1 MTSLRLSTFLAGRS
15 LARSNY
21 GIAAATTLMM
31 LLIYISLLF
40 LPSLIQGAV
49 NRVNTALVNTL
60 TSNIVITPAA
70 DNSAA
75 DNTAIE
81 NAGSY
86 LDQIRKT
93 AGVAAATGVYRV
105 GTQVSYG
112 ANSGSW
118 TVDAIDPASYGQVFT
133 TPRNLI
139 EGRGLTSGDTTKVLL
154 GIGIAGAGQRGVHG
168 YKASLQ
174 TVHAGDHVGI
184 TLASGKSVTF
194 TVAGIFNDQFNP
206 ADGNAYITQ
215 AEAQKLVPASAGRAT
230 AIYVR
235 TSRGT
240 TDSQEVSRLSKLR
253 GGLKFQTSAD
263 LGAAVQDQTAS
274 YQLISDILKFISLV
288 MAAITIFT
296 ITYIDLVS
304 KRRQIGIERA
314 IGIRSGPIVLSYV
327 LKAWAYALA
336 GVGTGFV
343 LFRFAVTPLVHSHP
357 FRFPNGPVTLAT
369 TWNEMSRD
377 LIVLLIVAT
386 LAALAP
392 AVRSV
397 RIRILDAIWGT

>member
-1 MTSLRLSTFLAGRS
+1 MTSMRLSAFLAGRA

-40 LPSLIQGAV
+40 LPSLIQGAID
-49 NRVNTALVNTL
+49 RVNSALVDTL
-60 TSNIVITPAA
+60 TSNVVITPAGSGA
-70 DNSAA
+70 TID
-75 DNTAIE
+75 D
-81 NAGSY
+81 AGSY
-86 LDQIRKT
+86 LTKIRST
-93 AGVAAATGVYRV
+93 AGVAAATAVYHV

-112 ANSGSW
+112 ASSGSW

-139 EGRGLTSGDTTKVLL
+139 EGHALSAGDTNQVLL
-154 GIGIAGAGQRGVHG
+154 GIGIAGAGQPSVHG
-168 YKASLQ
+168 YRASLR
-174 TVHAGDHVGI
+174 TVHAGDKVSI
-184 TLASGKSVTF
+184 TLTSGKAITF
-194 TVAGIFNDQFNP
+194 TVAGIFNDQFP
-206 ADGNAYITQ
+206 QADGNAYITQ
-215 AEAQKLVPASAGRAT
+215 AEAQKIEPASAGRAT
-230 AIYVR
+230 SIYVR
-235 TSRGT
+235 SRAGT
-240 TDSQEVSRLSKLR
+240 TDTLEVSRLTKLR
-253 GGLKFQTSAD
+253 RGMKFETSAD
-263 LGAAVQDQTAS
+263 LGTAVQDQTAS

-304 KRRQIGIERA
+304 KRRHIGIERA
-314 IGIRSGPIVLSYV
+314 IGIRASPIVLSYV

-336 GVGTGFV
+336 GIGTGFV

-357 FRFPNGPVTLAT
+357 FHFPNGPVTLAT

-377 LIVLLIVAT
+377 LVILIIVAT

-392 AVRSV
+392 ALRSV

>member
-1 MTSLRLSTFLAGRS
+1 MTSLRLSAFLAGRT

-21 GIAAATTLMM
+21 GIAAATILMM

-40 LPSLIQGAV
+40 LPSLIQGAI
-49 NRVNTALVNTL
+49 NRVNAALVDTL

-70 DNSAA
+70 KA
-75 DNTAIE
+75 TAIDDV
-81 NAGSY
+81 GSY

-93 AGVAAATGVYRV
+93 GGVEACTAVYRV
-105 GTQVSYG
+105 GTEVSNG
-112 ANSGSW
+112 ADSGSW
-118 TVDAIDPASYGQVFT
+118 AVDAIDPASYGQVFT

-139 EGRGLTSGDTTKVLL
+139 EGHDLSTSDTNQVLL
-154 GIGIAGAGQRGVHG
+154 GIGIAGAGQTSVHG
-168 YKASLQ
+168 YRASLQ
-174 TVHAGDHVGI
+174 TVHAGDKVSI
-184 TLASGKSVTF
+184 TLTSGKTATF
-194 TVAGIFNDQFNP
+194 TVAGIFNDQLSQAN
-206 ADGNAYITQ
+206 GNAYITQ
-215 AEAQKLVPASAGRAT
+215 AEAQKLEPASAGRAT

-235 TSRGT
+235 TRSRT
-240 TDSQEVSRLSKLR
+240 TDSQEVTRLTRLR
-253 GGLKFQTSAD
+253 AGMRFETSAD

-274 YQLISDILKFISLV
+274 YQLISEILKFISLV

-296 ITYIDLVS
+296 VTYIDLVS

-314 IGIRSGPIVLSYV
+314 IGIRSTPIVLSYV
-327 LKAWAYALA
+327 VKAWAYALA

-369 TWNEMSRD
+369 TWNEISRD
-377 LIVLLIVAT
+377 LIILLIVAT

-392 AVRSV
+392 ALRSV
-397 RIRILDAIWGT
+397 RIKILDAIWGN

>member
-1 MTSLRLSTFLAGRS
+1 MTGLRLSSFLAGRS

-40 LPSLIQGAV
+40 LPSLIQGAI
-49 NRVNTALVNTL
+49 NRVNTALVSTL
-60 TSNIVITPAA
+60 TSNIVITPQGRG
-70 DNSAA
+70 
-75 DNTAIE
+75 TAID
-81 NAGSY
+81 NAGAY

-93 AGVAAATGVYRV
+93 AGVAAATDVYRV

-112 ANSGSW
+112 VNSGSW

-139 EGRGLTSGDTTKVLL
+139 EGHDLTTSDTSQVLL
-154 GIGIAGAGQRGVHG
+154 GIGIAGAGQTSVHG

-184 TLASGKSVTF
+184 TLNSGKTVTF

-215 AEAQKLVPASAGRAT
+215 AEAQRLAPASADHAT
-230 AIYVR
+230 SIYVR
-235 TSRGT
+235 TTQET

-253 GGLKFQTSAD
+253 GGMKFQTSAD

-274 YQLISDILKFISLV
+274 YNLISDILKFISLV

-343 LFRFAVTPLVHSHP
+343 LFRFGVTPLVHSHP

-369 TWNEMSRD
+369 TWNEMSSD

-392 AVRSV
+392 ALRSV
-397 RIRILDAIWGT
+397 RLRILDAIWGT

>member
-1 MTSLRLSTFLAGRS
+1 MTSLRLSAFLAGRT

-31 LLIYISLLF
+31 LLIYVSLLF
-40 LPSLIQGAV
+40 LPSLIQGTI
-49 NRVNTALVNTL
+49 NRVNAALVETL
-60 TSNIVITPAA
+60 TSNIVITPAGRGSVI
-70 DNSAA
+70 D
-75 DNTAIE
+75 
-81 NAGSY
+81 NAGAY
-86 LDQIRKT
+86 LGQIRKT
-93 AGVAAATGVYRV
+93 AGVAAATDVYHV

-112 ANSGSW
+112 ASSGSW

-139 EGRGLTSGDTTKVLL
+139 EGHDLSASATSQVLL
-154 GIGIAGAGQRGVHG
+154 GIGIAGAGETKVHG
-168 YKASLQ
+168 YRASLQ
-174 TVHAGDHVGI
+174 TVHAGDRVGL
-184 TLASGKSVTF
+184 TLNSGKTVTF
-194 TVAGIFNDQFNP
+194 TVAGIYNDQFNP

-215 AEAQKLVPASAGRAT
+215 AEAQKLAPASKDRAT

-235 TSRGT
+235 ARAGT
-240 TDSQEVSRLSKLR
+240 TDSQLASRLTGLR
-253 GGLKFQTSAD
+253 GGMKFQTSAD
-263 LGAAVQDQTAS
+263 LGAAVQDQTAT
-274 YQLISDILKFISLV
+274 YDLISDVLKLISLI

-343 LFRFAVTPLVHSHP
+343 LFRFAVTPLVASHP
-357 FRFPNGPVTLAT
+357 FHFPNGPVTLAT
-369 TWNEMSRD
+369 TGSEMSRD
-377 LIVLLIVAT
+377 LIILIIVAT
-386 LAALAP
+386 VAALAP
-392 AVRSV
+392 ALRSV
-397 RIRILDAIWGT
+397 RLRILDAIWGT

>member
-1 MTSLRLSTFLAGRS
+1 VTSLRLSAFLAGRA

-31 LLIYISLLF
+31 LLIYVSLLF
-40 LPSLIQGAV
+40 LPSLIQGAID
-49 NRVNTALVNTL
+49 RVNSALVDTV
-60 TSNIVITPAA
+60 TSNIVITPAGQG
-70 DNSAA
+70 
-75 DNTAIE
+75 TAIDD
-81 NAGSY
+81 AGSY
-86 LDQIRKT
+86 LDKIRG
-93 AGVAAATGVYRV
+93 ADGVTAATAVYHV
-105 GTQVSYG
+105 GTQVCFG

-118 TVDAIDPASYGQVFT
+118 PVDAIDPASYGQVFT

-139 EGRGLTSGDTTKVLL
+139 EGHALSAGDTNQVLL
-154 GIGIAGAGQRGVHG
+154 GIGIAGAGQAQVRG
-168 YKASLQ
+168 YRASLQ
-174 TVHAGDHVGI
+174 TVHAGDRVSI
-184 TLASGKSVTF
+184 TLTSGKAVTF
-194 TVAGIFNDQFNP
+194 TVAGIFDDQFP
-206 ADGNAYITQ
+206 QADGNAYITQ
-215 AEAQKLVPASAGRAT
+215 TEARKLEPASAGQAT

-235 TSRGT
+235 TRGGIA
-240 TDSQEVSRLSKLR
+240 DSPEVSRLAGLR
-253 GGLKFQTSAD
+253 SGMKFETSAD

-296 ITYIDLVS
+296 ITYIDLAS

-336 GVGTGFV
+336 GIGTGFA
-343 LFRFAVTPLVHSHP
+343 LFRYAVTPLVRSHP
-357 FRFPNGPVTLAT
+357 FHFPNGPVTLST

-377 LIVLLIVAT
+377 LIILLVVAT

-392 AVRSV
+392 ALRSV
-397 RIRILDAIWGT
+397 RIRILDAIWES